1 MREMK
6 SSGIEWI
13 GKVPKSWD
21 VEKLKY
27 SFEKHFGG
35 AWGLSAGQGETDSIC
50 VRVADFNYPHLSV
63 NYNDNMTIRS
73 YDNKVIE
80 SFSIVDGDILLEKS
94 GGGEQTPVGRSVLH
108 KGKNAM
114 CANFIE
120 CLRPNEDNDSRFL
133 NYWLYSSYQNGYSKR
148 NIKQTTGIQN
158 LDITALLSETI
169 AVPVIDEQIAIA
181 DYLDEKCADIDKII
195 ATKKKTN
202 ELLKERRQSIITE
215 AVTKGLNP
223 NAEMKDSGID
233 WIGKIPVSWNVE
245 RLIGYFKFGKG
256 LSITKNDLSEDGV
269 SVISYGQIHS
279 KNNSFSKVENELIRY
294 VSKDYL
300 NANSASLV
308 KKGDF
313 IFADTSEDVDGSGN
327 FVYID
332 DDYEMFAGYHTVI
345 LKSKISRD
353 NRYYAY
359 LFQTNAWR
367 SQIRSIVSGV
377 KLFSI
382 TQGILKGTT
391 LLVPNVEEQV
401 EIANNLDNICT
412 EIDRLIKSNN
422 KTIEK
427 LQEYRKSL
435 IYEAVT
441 GKIEIN

>member
-13 GKVPKSWD
+13 GQVPKSWD

-215 AVTKGLNP
+215 TVTKGLNP
-223 NAEMKDSGID
+223 NVEMKDSGID
-233 WIGKIPVSWNVE
+233 WIGEIPRSWIVIRLKHLGDTIIGLTYSPTDIVDNGTLVLRSSNIKDGKLINADNV
-245 RLIGYFKFGKG
+245 
-256 LSITKNDLSEDGV
+256 
-269 SVISYGQIHS
+269 
-279 KNNSFSKVENELIRY
+279 Y
-294 VSKDYL
+294 VNKEIPEKL
-300 NANSASLV
+300 KA
-308 KKGDF
+308 KKGDILLCSRNGSKSLIGKNSVITDEF
-313 IFADTSEDVDGSGN
+313 VGSSFGAFMTIFRSKYNHYLKYVFNSSL
-327 FVYID
+327 F
-332 DDYEMFAGYHTVI
+332 DY
-345 LKSKISRD
+345 
-353 NRYYAY
+353 Y
-359 LFQTNAWR
+359 L
-367 SQIRSIVSGV
+367 
-377 KLFSI
+377 
-382 TQGILKGTT
+382 GTFLT
-391 LLVPNVEEQV
+391 TTINQLTTG
-401 EIANNLDNICT
+401 NLDSIIVPLPSEEKEMKEIESYIESKYN
-412 EIDRLIKSNN
+412 EIDKLIESNN

>member
-13 GKVPKSWD
+13 GQVPKSWD

-223 NAEMKDSGID
+223 NVEMKDSGIE
-233 WIGKIPVSWNVE
+233 WIGYVP
-245 RLIGYFKFGKG
+245 
-256 LSITKNDLSEDGV
+256 
-269 SVISYGQIHS
+269 
-279 KNNSFSKVENELIRY
+279 NNWS
-294 VSKDYL
+294 
-300 NANSASLV
+300 V
-308 KKGDF
+308 KKIKHNFTVLSGATPKTSINEYWEGD
-313 IFADTSEDVDGSGN
+313 IPWITPADYKTED
-327 FVYID
+327 VYID
-332 DDYEMFAGYHTVI
+332 STNKKITFQGLNSCATSIIPKNNLIFSKRAPVGLVAINSISLCTNQGCLACVSNNEVSTKYYYYCMSVFTDEFEMFAC
-345 LKSKISRD
+345 
-353 NRYYAY
+353 
-359 LFQTNAWR
+359 
-367 SQIRSIVSGV
+367 
-377 KLFSI
+377 
-382 TQGILKGTT
+382 GTT
-391 LLVPNVEEQV
+391 FKEISYDAFVNFVLPCPELEEQMQIADYLDEKCD
-401 EIANNLDNICT
+401 EINK
-412 EIDRLIKSNN
+412 LIESNN

-427 LQEYRKSL
+427 LQEYRKS
-435 IYEAVT
+435 IIFEAVT
-441 GKIEIN
+441 GKTEID